1 MKKALLKLLW
11 ELLKDIFKVF
21 AGGVGAMLF
30 MEGVTTQNYFLCGAC
45 IVLFFA
51 LFWATLAE
59 RLNVEL
65 EREKSKNAK

>member
-1 MKKALLKLLW
+1 MKKTLLKLLW

-21 AGGVGAMLF
+21 VGGIGAMLF
-30 MEGVTTQNYFLCGAC
+30 MEGVTTQDYFLCGAC

-51 LFWATLAE
+51 LFWAMLTE

-65 EREKSKNAK
+65 EREKRKHGK